1 MTFLKE
7 QYDART
13 RPHPQLLGTLPTDR
27 PLGENEEPPLG
38 AHLVTPRLGFTHHG
52 IYAGGGQVIHY
63 GSFAEST
70 RRRPV
75 EQVPVARF
83 AHRHSVWIRT
93 DRDAAF
99 NRKTVVYRARS
110 RVGEDRYRL
119 LSNNCEHFCEWCV
132 HGENRSYQ
140 VERILNAWQWTMK
153 KLLAFVATLLTA
165 NLAWSSAAH
174 AQRMAATTLATGAS
188 FTMPASRS
196 CGYAQSVQYD
206 FSQHRTQPSY
216 RRGHDDV
223 FQDNVE
229 QSPCARDDPD
239 RGDPRSRCDRVCLL
253 LSHGRGIRLVGGD
266 AGTRLNRGTYS
277 LMRSWH
283 VRTRWSGP

>member
-1 MTFLKE
+1 MIWRMDDVRSTQHTEPDFVAGDFLYVGNGRVVRYAGLAYACGREQVEHVSRARIAHGDSVRVRPDPRRFDPSAVVERARSRLSWTPMTFPKK
-7 QYDART
+7 QHDARR
-13 RPHPQLLGTLPTDR
+13 RPHPQLPGSLPTDR

-93 DRDAAF
+93 DRGAAF

-140 VERILNAWQWTMK
+140 VERILNAWQWTIK

-165 NLAWSSAAH
+165 NLTWSSAAH
-174 AQRMAATTLATGAS
+174 AQELKRA
-188 FTMPASRS
+188 
-196 CGYAQSVQYD
+196 
-206 FSQHRTQPSY
+206 
-216 RRGHDDV
+216 
-223 FQDNVE
+223 
-229 QSPCARDDPD
+229 
-239 RGDPRSRCDRVCLL
+239 
-253 LSHGRGIRLVGGD
+253 
-266 AGTRLNRGTYS
+266 
-277 LMRSWH
+277 
-283 VRTRWSGP
+283 